1 MEKINSGYH
10 KKDGTELWYV
20 INDNGFDIY
29 FGENAKYPSISQPE
43 PYIPYPNLS
52 YDENA
57 KKMCESM
64 HSDGTEEK
72 PKTVEDRLTD
82 IEANVDYLMLL
93 NDADSATEEETK

>member
-10 KKDGTELWYV
+10 LGDGTELWYV

-29 FGENAKYPSISQPE
+29 YGENATYPSITQPE

-52 YDENA
+52 YEENA

-64 HSDGTEEK
+64 HADAIAEP

-93 NDADSATEEETK
+93 NDPDSATE

>member
-10 KKDGTELWYV
+10 LGDGTELWYV

-29 FGENAKYPSISQPE
+29 YGENAKYPSITQPE

-52 YDENA
+52 YEENA

-64 HSDGTEEK
+64 HADAITEP

-82 IEANVDYLMLL
+82 IEPNVDYLMLL
-93 NDADSATEEETK
+93 NDPDSAAETEE